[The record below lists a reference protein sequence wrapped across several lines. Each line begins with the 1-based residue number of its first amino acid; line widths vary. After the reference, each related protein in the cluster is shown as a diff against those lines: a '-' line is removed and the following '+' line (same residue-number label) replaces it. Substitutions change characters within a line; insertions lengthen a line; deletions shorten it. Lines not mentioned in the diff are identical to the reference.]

1 MQQADFV
8 PFFSSQICGK
18 MWGQPSIV
26 CGRYLHLEI
35 LSSSIIFFFFVN
47 FPYFTH
53 LCENEGCTQGGS
65 CAGFCRQ
72 LLQLQLVFTQPAN
85 PQLLN
90 IKATSFVETLQF
102 YMFYCPSTIGQKEI
116 RANLVDCIEQ
126 HSFRWRNDQ
135 QSFLGFSSKFNC
147 IIRTSISAKHKK
159 YQNSMLH

>member
-1 MQQADFV
+1 
-8 PFFSSQICGK
+8 
-18 MWGQPSIV
+18 MWGQPFICLWQICAFRNIV
-26 CGRYLHLEI
+26 I
-35 LSSSIIFFFFVN
+35 LDYIFFFAN
-47 FPYFTH
+47 FPDFTY

-90 IKATSFVETLQF
+90 IKTTSFVETLHF
-102 YMFYCPSTIGQKEI
+102 YMFYCPSTIDQKEI

-159 YQNSMLH
+159 CQYNMLH

>member
-1 MQQADFV
+1 
-8 PFFSSQICGK
+8 
-18 MWGQPSIV
+18 MWGQPFICLWQIFAFRNIV
-26 CGRYLHLEI
+26 LLDYFYFC
-35 LSSSIIFFFFVN
+35 VN

-53 LCENEGCTQGGS
+53 LSENEGCTQGGS

-90 IKATSFVETLQF
+90 IKTTSFVETLHF

-159 YQNSMLH
+159 YQNNMLH